1 MNWRNKILWFLFFF
15 EMRNKMAL
23 DETEISKIASKVAS
37 NILSLIRSQNQPIE
51 KSRQDS
57 LNYLKQSLEEAFGSI
72 EGVEITHNDNIDNP
86 NNNISGLE
94 KEVNNLRKSI
104 ADLAKTHDNNYS
116 KMNNTMYELR
126 AKEIAELRH
135 QLDALS
141 MKVQATVPMEKS
153 EPVVITVFKGKEN
166 VNGVDL
172 TYSNVHLPEKKCDGD
187 SGYDGY
193 VCFADGFEQEITI
206 MPGKIAR
213 IPLGIQCEIPKGYEI
228 QVRPRSGNDGKQ
240 LHACWGTVDSKY
252 RGIIKVNFENTSK
265 DPYTVKTGDRICQ
278 LVVGKVE
285 DSKMVFAEEGR
296 VIEETER
303 GSNGF
308 GSTGK

>member
-1 MNWRNKILWFLFFF
+1 
-15 EMRNKMAL
+15 MAL

-72 EGVEITHNDNIDNP
+72 EGVEITHNDNTDKP
-86 NNNISGLE
+86 NNDLE
-94 KEVNNLRKSI
+94 KEVNDLRKSI
-104 ADLAKTHDNNYS
+104 T
-116 KMNNTMYELR
+116 ELG
-126 AKEIAELRH
+126 H

-141 MKVQATVPMEKS
+141 KVQATVPMEKS

-308 GSTGK
+308 GSTGN